1 MADII
6 IDGTTIINKTG
17 DTISQTFPGPN
28 HTFTVK
34 ALNQPISGTTN
45 STNDDA
51 NSDQLAIYN
60 GSTKLWAISEHGYML
75 NPNKPYFNVYKDD
88 VTSYTTTG
96 PADIVWN
103 QVKFN
108 VTSSYNTS
116 NGRFTAPI
124 SARYFF
130 AFNIL
135 HRGSGY
141 IKGGYAINGTHFYAG
156 SGSLAT
162 GASEFYVDGNVSGS
176 HQHVTIPMI
185 FDLSAGDYV
194 TVNVYR
200 SGGDLYFGGN
210 AHNNF
215 IGYLLG

>member
-34 ALNQPISGTTN
+34 AVNQPISGTTN

-75 NPNKPYFNVYKDD
+75 NPTKPYFNVYKDD
-88 VTSYTTTG
+88 VNSFTSST
-96 PADIVWN
+96 DIVWN
-103 QVKFN
+103 QVKYN
-108 VTSSYNTS
+108 VTGSYNTS

-124 SARYFF
+124 SGTYFF
-130 AFNIL
+130 CFNIL
-135 HRGSGY
+135 HRGTSY
-141 IKGGYAINGTHFYAG
+141 VKGGYQINDTDFYAG
-156 SGSLAT
+156 QM
-162 GASEFYVDGNVSGS
+162 SEFYVDGDSGGAHS
-176 HQHVTIPMI
+176 HVTVPMI
-185 FDLSAGDYV
+185 MELSAGDYV
-194 TVNVYR
+194 TVEVYR
-200 SGGDLYFGGN
+200 NGGDLYFGEN
-210 AHNNF
+210 AHNNWVGF
-215 IGYLLG
+215 LLG

>member
-6 IDGTTIINKTG
+6 IDGTTVINKTG
-17 DTISQTFPGPN
+17 DAITQTFPGPN

-34 ALNQPISGTTN
+34 AVNQPITGATN
-45 STNDDA
+45 STNDNA

-75 NPNKPYFNVYKDD
+75 NPTKPYFNVYKDD
-88 VTSYTTTG
+88 VTSYTTAG

-103 QVKFN
+103 QVKSN

-124 SARYFF
+124 SGRYFF
-130 AFNIL
+130 AFNVL
-135 HRGSGY
+135 HRGVGY
-141 IKGGYAINGTHFYAG
+141 VKGGYAINGTEFYAG
-156 SGSLAT
+156 SL
-162 GASEFYVDGNVSGS
+162 SEFYVDGNVSGS

-185 FDLSAGDYV
+185 LDLSAGDYV
-194 TVNVYR
+194 TVNVER
-200 SGGDLYFGGN
+200 NGGDLYFGSN
-210 AHNNF
+210 AHNNW